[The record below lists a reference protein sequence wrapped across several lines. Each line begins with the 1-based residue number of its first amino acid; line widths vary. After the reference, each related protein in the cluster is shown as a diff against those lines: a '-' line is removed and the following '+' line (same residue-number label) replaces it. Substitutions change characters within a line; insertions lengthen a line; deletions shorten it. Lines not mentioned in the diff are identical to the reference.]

1 MNHNISWYVDM
12 RRKEGPSFLLKFL
25 PNPPNWSPDSLILSY
40 PDAQLPPLPA
50 FTKFYTWLPET
61 VQNSIK
67 FYGIRLKYGS
77 PAIKFYEYLLLLLLP
92 QLLPNPPNPEP
103 GIPGFMAYCIFYD
116 TLPMPDFDAGF
127 LCRKCRI
134 FTLQAPFH
142 TFLHLVWHNYNPFI
156 LNHFHL
162 FSFFPCVTINF
173 IVT

>member
-1 MNHNISWYVDM
+1 M

-40 PDAQLPPLPA
+40 PDALLPPLPA
-50 FTKFYTWLPET
+50 FTKFYTWHPET
-61 VQNSIK
+61 VQSSIK
-67 FYGIRLKYGS
+67 FYGIRLKYGT
-77 PAIKFYEYLLLLLLP
+77 PGIKFYESFLLLLLP

-103 GIPGFMAYCIFYD
+103 GTRVSRLHGLLYFLRY
-116 TLPMPDFDAGF
+116 TPMPDFDAGF

-156 LNHFHL
+156 LNHL
-162 FSFFPCVTINF
+162 PAPCKKSVERNPP
-173 IVT
+173 